1 MVYHAFISYVVP
13 YVKYEKK
20 GTTIMRI
27 DNKKL
32 SVLMADRGLY
42 LKDLCKMADISEICF
57 RNIRQG
63 KSIPKPATVGKIAR
77 ALNVNV
83 QEIIAEE

>member
-1 MVYHAFISYVVP
+1 
-13 YVKYEKK
+13 
-20 GTTIMRI
+20 
-27 DNKKL
+27 
-32 SVLMADRGLY
+32 MADRGLY
-42 LKDLCKMADISEICF
+42 LKDLCKMANISEICF